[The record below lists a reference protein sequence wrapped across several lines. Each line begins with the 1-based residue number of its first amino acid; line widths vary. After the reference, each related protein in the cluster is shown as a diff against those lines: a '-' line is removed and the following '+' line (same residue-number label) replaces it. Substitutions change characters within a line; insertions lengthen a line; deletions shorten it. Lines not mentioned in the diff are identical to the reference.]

1 MPQQKLKDYS
11 DKIIKTINECF
22 QNSLNH
28 WNSLFTDPSKLK
40 ENEFELIYTFSDR
53 IDLTNL
59 DSNFCVMTK
68 LNSSLYFDN
77 IVDYFKLFRKNKIA
91 LFARNNE
98 KKMLVIPEVPN
109 FIFVTYVK
117 RVNKIVGSFFRIP

>member
-1 MPQQKLKDYS
+1 
-11 DKIIKTINECF
+11 
-22 QNSLNH
+22 
-28 WNSLFTDPSKLK
+28 LFIDPGKLK

-59 DSNFCVMTK
+59 DSNFGVMTK

-91 LFARNNE
+91 ILAKNNE
-98 KKMLVIPEVPN
+98 RKMLVIPEISN

-117 RVNKIVGSFFRIP
+117 RLNKLVGSFF